1 MSLVNGDCRIPDQSG
16 CIAAGNSEDE
26 SSSSYSSA
34 CEDPV
39 DGEENSSHGS
49 SGGDEG
55 AEAEMRE
62 VMTMEDLMIDQIE
75 HKGEVALSTAQQGE
89 QRYDNCKEDENSG
102 PDGSLILQQNS
113 VESARTQAE
122 SISKKAGEKE
132 SAPATDSGSFGE
144 KQGPHPQMRPTAL
157 SRQIKGRGRP
167 RKSNIFLVRDRSG
180 NSTSGST
187 EKYKDSMPDFRVRE
201 ILTSRPRNE
210 RHVLNEIVSILIKR
224 RSELDEMNGIEAA
237 IRYLIQK
244 DNGNET
250 AFNERAQRL
259 W

>member
-1 MSLVNGDCRIPDQSG
+1 
-16 CIAAGNSEDE
+16 
-26 SSSSYSSA
+26 
-34 CEDPV
+34 
-39 DGEENSSHGS
+39 
-49 SGGDEG
+49 
-55 AEAEMRE
+55 
-62 VMTMEDLMIDQIE
+62 
-75 HKGEVALSTAQQGE
+75 
-89 QRYDNCKEDENSG
+89 
-102 PDGSLILQQNS
+102 
-113 VESARTQAE
+113 
-122 SISKKAGEKE
+122 
-132 SAPATDSGSFGE
+132 
-144 KQGPHPQMRPTAL
+144 MRPEEL
-157 SRQIKGRGRP
+157 SRQIKGKGRP

-180 NSTSGST
+180 STVLQDRLK
-187 EKYKDSMPDFRVRE
+187 KYKDSMPDFRVRE